1 MKKGYRTPVKGRKAP
16 SVNNYMTLMS
26 GIFQFAQDNGYIKQN
41 PFSGINRLKKAK
53 ADPDPLSRD
62 EFIRFIE
69 ACRHQ
74 QLKNLWSLAIYT
86 GMRHGELCGLA
97 WEDIDLKAGTLTVK
111 RNHTQTDEFTLPK
124 TEAGTDRVIFSSSQ
138 QSKPLK
144 VRPN

>member
-1 MKKGYRTPVKGRKAP
+1 MPTPAIEEFMVAGDLYRH
-16 SVNNYMTLMS
+16 
-26 GIFQFAQDNGYIKQN
+26 
-41 PFSGINRLKKAK
+41 
-53 ADPDPLSRD
+53 
-62 EFIRFIE
+62 E
-69 ACRHQ
+69 A
-74 QLKNLWSLAIYT
+74 WGAV
-86 GMRHGELCGLA
+86 GLA